1 MCENLKFLVWG
12 MRIPLWAK
20 MNGGYTSERMDG
32 RETSGECVGVGEWS
46 WELSG
51 AFRWSIPH
59 CDSNVAPPFLLYAG
73 IMSSSL
79 VMTSRLNRE
88 IEATISR
95 MMNRMRSLSEQMR
108 IADDIISQMDGAPLL
123 QDAILDSDDESSW
136 SDYEHQNIDSSDD
149 EDDAVSF
156 LTTEYRSEYYDPGFM
171 SDSGYDSDEETV
183 VDQWED
189 PYMTPEKP
197 ISGIIIPSD
206 VDAGLELLV

>member
-1 MCENLKFLVWG
+1 
-12 MRIPLWAK
+12 
-20 MNGGYTSERMDG
+20 
-32 RETSGECVGVGEWS
+32 
-46 WELSG
+46 
-51 AFRWSIPH
+51 
-59 CDSNVAPPFLLYAG
+59 
-73 IMSSSL
+73 MSSSL